1 MFSMY
6 KRCSSS
12 LSFSLSIRLFEPTV
26 SRRVKEGGL
35 RVVAGSKLSPPSAR
49 HCTDAVCMYNTSAS
63 LLSSVGCSGPSLA
76 ALSHQPATSHAS
88 HKKVFTSS
96 SSSAGSASSAW
107 LIDDGNKVGGLGS
120 DNRAWRH
127 LLTSMLTNTGDCPT
141 SVNISQHWSTVV
153 NLEQSLIPT
162 PGPMVNT
169 LMMHRWNFS
178 PPNHFYAI
186 QYCLFILV

>member
-1 MFSMY
+1 MN
-6 KRCSSS
+6 
-12 LSFSLSIRLFEPTV
+12 FSLSIRLLEPTV
-26 SRRVKEGGL
+26 SGRVKEGGL
-35 RVVAGSKLSPPSAR
+35 RVVAATKLSPPSAR

-96 SSSAGSASSAW
+96 SSSAGSASKMSSSAS
-107 LIDDGNKVGGLGS
+107 LIDDGNKVGGSGS

-127 LLTSMLTNTGDCPT
+127 LVPSMLTNTGDCPT
-141 SVNISQHWSTVV
+141 SVSIGQQWSTVV

-169 LMMHRWNFS
+169 LMLHRWNFS
-178 PPNHFYAI
+178 PPNHLNAI
-186 QYCLFILV
+186 Q